1 MIPFEQAYEAGRQK
15 KTNTS
20 YLETIYMLE
29 RKPLPPRPKN
39 AKLVEETEL
48 DDEYAKEL
56 GIEASENSDTKET
69 SLGKKFSKI
78 IFGK

>member
-1 MIPFEQAYEAGRQK
+1 
-15 KTNTS
+15 
-20 YLETIYMLE
+20 MLE
-29 RKPLPPRPKN
+29 RKPLPPRPEN

-69 SLGKKFSKI
+69 SLGKKFSKF
-78 IFGK
+78 FGK